1 MMLDALIKSFGA
13 CPREV
18 QGSWECLSFCPSQ
31 LQLQSGYQVHVVNMY
46 ESHRGLLPEYLA
58 IKNNFMN
65 VMEIHQTNIN
75 ISNSSS
81 GSQSSLLEKQD
92 GHGCDAKL
100 EALRWQSTKQQIMS
114 ECF

>member
-31 LQLQSGYQVHVVNMY
+31 LQLQSGHQVHVVNMY

-65 VMEIHQTNIN
+65 VRETKKHKYI
-75 ISNSSS
+75 
-81 GSQSSLLEKQD
+81 
-92 GHGCDAKL
+92 KL
-100 EALRWQSTKQQIMS
+100 VLRFSVLTPRKTRWPRL
-114 ECF
+114 